1 MKIKTYLM
9 AGIIGLMFAACSSGE
24 QKQDAQQEQT
34 IENVP
39 AEITSTEG
47 LESYWECPMK
57 CEGKKFAAA
66 GNCPV
71 CGMALVEVK
80 VNTEPVSADSAAH
93 DHDNHEG
100 HSH

>member
-1 MKIKTYLM
+1 MKIKTYFL
-9 AGIIGLMFAACSSGE
+9 AGIMTLMFAACSSGE
-24 QKQDAQQEQT
+24 QKQEVQQEPA

-57 CEGKKFAAA
+57 CDGKMFAAA

-71 CGMALVEVK
+71 CGMELTEVK
-80 VNTEPVSADSAAH
+80 VNAEPVAADTAAH

-100 HSH
+100 HNH

>member
-9 AGIIGLMFAACSSGE
+9 AVVLVLTIAACKSGE
-24 QKQDAQQEQT
+24 QKTQT
-34 IENVP
+34 DQKIENVP

-80 VNTEPVSADSAAH
+80 MNAEPAPADTAMH
-93 DHDNHEG
+93 DQENHEG
-100 HSH
+100 HNH